1 VRSIFASF
9 AASARFSSG
18 VNSRARFIQPRSP
31 PAQNALP
38 WPASTIARTSSSSPA
53 RSNAS
58 VSSAMTTSFIALRSS
73 GRFSQIR
80 ATPWFSCVC
89 RVS

>member
-1 VRSIFASF
+1 
-9 AASARFSSG
+9 
-18 VNSRARFIQPRSP
+18 VNSRARFLQFRSA
-31 PAQNALP
+31 PAQKALP

-53 RSNAS
+53 RSKAS
-58 VSSAMTTSFIALRSS
+58 VSSAMTVSFIALRTS

-80 ATPWFSCVC
+80 ATPAFSCVC